1 MNPPTIEPLVEE
13 LMELRE
19 RVTALEMERAD
30 DATKRLEL
38 LSGDHAMREGILQ
51 FTQEIA
57 ARDGLSVELFVS
69 RFHAAIDWHRDRFLR
84 MVEGVDPR
92 FAAQIDQRSL
102 TDIPTE
108 DLPPCI
114 LPG

>member
-1 MNPPTIEPLVEE
+1 MATPTIETLLKE
-13 LMELRE
+13 LSELRA
-19 RVTALEMERAD
+19 RIDAMEGARAE
-30 DATKRLEL
+30 DATKQLEL
-38 LSGDHAMREGILQ
+38 LAGDHAMREGLLQ

-57 ARDGLSVELFVS
+57 ARDGLPVEHFVN

-92 FAAQIDQRSL
+92 LAAQIDQRDL
-102 TDIPTE
+102 ADIPTE
-108 DLPPCI
+108 EQPPCI